1 MGRELK
7 RERTENSRLWR
18 RKDHRNEGSV
28 EN

>member
-1 MGRELK
+1 MGRKPK